1 MRPPSTLLWVGRRGC
16 YGTPMS
22 NLKEINL
29 TGPAGHLEA
38 QFTEASDT
46 PIACAVLC
54 HPHPQYGGSM
64 QDAVLATAE
73 SQFTQHNVSTLRF
86 NFRGVGGSD
95 GQYDNGIGEAED
107 IKAATAWMQ
116 QQYPRLP
123 CILLGYSFG
132 AAAAWRAA
140 SADAHNAPNL
150 AGLWLVAP
158 PVAMLDMTGAPPQA
172 PIRLFHPDADD
183 FTSLD
188 TLREWSNRLAG
199 EPPELAVI
207 AGANHFFGGA
217 QESLATALAAPMA
230 QL

>member
-1 MRPPSTLLWVGRRGC
+1 
-16 YGTPMS
+16 MS
-22 NLKEINL
+22 NSKEINL
-29 TGPAGHLEA
+29 NGPAGNLEA
-38 QFTEASDT
+38 QLAEPTDS

-64 QDAVLATAE
+64 HDAVLATAE
-73 SQFTQHNVSTLRF
+73 SQFTQHNVSSLRF
-86 NFRGVGGSD
+86 NFRGVGNSEGS
-95 GQYDNGIGEAED
+95 YDNGIGEADD
-107 IKAATAWMQ
+107 IKAATQWMQ
-116 QQYPRLP
+116 QQHPKLP

-158 PVAMLDMTGAPPQA
+158 PVAMLDMTGTPPQS

-188 TLREWSNRLAG
+188 TLRRWSEALPSDAPAL
-199 EPPELAVI
+199 EVI

-217 QESLATALAAPMA
+217 QESLATALAKHIS